1 MVFGDELYH
10 AVPLVVIKADIKGI
24 STDGHLDNKV
34 IQKDWR
40 CEMPVSGRG
49 GIFPFW
55 QLLGFY
61 AGAFG
66 RLSLYLRV

>member
-40 CEMPVSGRG
+40 YKIPVSSGK
-49 GIFPFW
+49 GIFPF
-55 QLLGFY
+55 
-61 AGAFG
+61 
-66 RLSLYLRV
+66 

>member
-40 CEMPVSGRG
+40 YGMPVSGGG
-49 GIFPFW
+49 GIFPF
-55 QLLGFY
+55 
-61 AGAFG
+61 
-66 RLSLYLRV
+66 